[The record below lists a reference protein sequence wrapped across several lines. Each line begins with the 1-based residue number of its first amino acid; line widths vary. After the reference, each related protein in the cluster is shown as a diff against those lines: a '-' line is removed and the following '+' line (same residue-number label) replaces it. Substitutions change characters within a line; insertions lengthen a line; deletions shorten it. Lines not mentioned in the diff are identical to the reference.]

1 MRGVIKDEVDSLE
14 ILKKAGVKTVK
25 VYHVEEQELISDVT
39 CGQEQAEG
47 CSGQSYR
54 MVAPGEGLNTHTT
67 ESLSTG

>member
-39 CGQEQAEG
+39 
-47 CSGQSYR
+47 
-54 MVAPGEGLNTHTT
+54 
-67 ESLSTG
+67 